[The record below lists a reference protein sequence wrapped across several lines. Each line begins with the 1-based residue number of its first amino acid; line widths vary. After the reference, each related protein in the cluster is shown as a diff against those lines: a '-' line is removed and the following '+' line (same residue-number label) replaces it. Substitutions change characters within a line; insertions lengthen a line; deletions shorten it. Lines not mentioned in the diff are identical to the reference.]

1 MIQQKRR
8 YTVFHLI
15 FHSLIIMRIIRLN
28 LLRKNHLSRKEV
40 EISLLMTDIDII
52 IRTPTILMCKL
63 GVQVQP
69 VVDRTYH
76 NRSKLDTHID
86 EYVTM

>member
-1 MIQQKRR
+1 MK
-8 YTVFHLI
+8 LI
-15 FHSLIIMRIIRLN
+15 PANPHVAQAIVALYDSI
-28 LLRKNHLSRKEV
+28 V
-40 EISLLMTDIDII
+40 YY
-52 IRTPTILMCKL
+52 RTPTILMCKL